1 MLFFLMS
8 NLVMAG
14 ANPVRPAFLR
24 EFKNNIAILFGVKR
38 IMDLFFPYIC

>member
-1 MLFFLMS
+1 
-8 NLVMAG
+8 MAG
-14 ANPVRPAFLR
+14 ANLMLPTLLR